1 MEKHGENT
9 IKRNQ
14 FEICADCIIRV
25 CEIVTVY
32 VLRVSSSSSSL
43 PSDGK
48 WHFHSQC
55 MAAAY
60 FHQDI
65 VTIFNSIYAYYTQC
79 IVWIEM
85 AVVCACMGTF
95 ALAAYDW
102 ECGARDFR
110 NSLIVK
116 SGIHTTHNCFISSV
130 HRLASH
136 YNSQNVHYV
145 SSKIRTRTLCMRAA
159 RSCLCIK
166 WYIWCVKL
174 RMCVCF
180 FCFFCIQLMR
190 ANEN

>member
-1 MEKHGENT
+1 M
-9 IKRNQ
+9 
-14 FEICADCIIRV
+14 C
-25 CEIVTVY
+25 
-32 VLRVSSSSSSL
+32 LRVSSSSL

-65 VTIFNSIYAYYTQC
+65 VTIFNSIYAYIYTVYRVDRDGCCMCVHGHIC
-79 IVWIEM
+79 IGCLRLGVRR
-85 AVVCACMGTF
+85 
-95 ALAAYDW
+95 
-102 ECGARDFR
+102 ARFSKQLDCEIR
-110 NSLIVK
+110 NS
-116 SGIHTTHNCFISSV
+116 HNCFISSV

-180 FCFFCIQLMR
+180 FCFFLLFFFLHSID
-190 ANEN
+190 ESE